1 MLIKI
6 EVDDDRFPNDDVIEV
21 GWNRN
26 KEDAIQKYIGEF
38 CKRNNALWIDFYYNA
53 TDEKVDNEDQNN
65 KHFDLAQILKTGYQ
79 KRKFSNTS
87 TVNWLQTWR
96 ISNL

>member
-1 MLIKI
+1 MVVMSFMEEIKNI
-6 EVDDDRFPNDDVIEV
+6 NSYS
-21 GWNRN
+21 
-26 KEDAIQKYIGEF
+26 Q
-38 CKRNNALWIDFYYNA
+38 NNQSYFYNA
-53 TDEKVDNEDQNN
+53 TDEKVDDEDQDNN
-65 KHFDLAQILKTGYQ
+65 SFDLAQLLKTGYQ

>member
-1 MLIKI
+1 MVVMSFMVEIKNI
-6 EVDDDRFPNDDVIEV
+6 NSYS
-21 GWNRN
+21 
-26 KEDAIQKYIGEF
+26 Q
-38 CKRNNALWIDFYYNA
+38 NNHSNFYNA

-65 KHFDLAQILKTGYQ
+65 KSFDLAQILKTGYQ

>member
-1 MLIKI
+1 MVVMSSMEEIKNI
-6 EVDDDRFPNDDVIEV
+6 NSYS
-21 GWNRN
+21 
-26 KEDAIQKYIGEF
+26 Q
-38 CKRNNALWIDFYYNA
+38 NNQSNFYNA
-53 TDEKVDNEDQNN
+53 TDEKVNNEDQDN
-65 KHFDLAQILKTGYQ
+65 KSFDLAQLLKTSYQ